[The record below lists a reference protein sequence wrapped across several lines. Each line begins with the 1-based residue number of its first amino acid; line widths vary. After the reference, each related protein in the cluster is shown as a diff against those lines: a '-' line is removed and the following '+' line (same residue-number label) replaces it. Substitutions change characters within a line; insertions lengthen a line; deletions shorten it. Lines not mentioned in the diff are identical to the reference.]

1 MAARADVLEDT
12 GQTNTPRPGLRE
24 RKRQR
29 LRREIVE
36 ISLDLFARCG
46 YENTR
51 VVDIVD
57 ELDIS
62 QPTFFRYFPSKAA
75 VLYEAASMHL
85 DEPLERVPTLRAHAT
100 STGAYLKALV
110 GIYAD
115 AIVQQ
120 PALTRM
126 ITAHGGTDTLRTFI
140 CSSPLSSDPNEHHD
154 GKFYE
159 QMNSGFLLEAIESGQ
174 KAGEISSAVPAS
186 QLRSM
191 LWSMLLAI
199 VVEWASSESLATDLH
214 ARFASAVDLF
224 MNGCQRG

>member
-1 MAARADVLEDT
+1 MAARADALESR
-12 GQTNTPRPGLRE
+12 QTAAPRPGLRE

-36 ISLDLFARCG
+36 ISLDLFERCG

-85 DEPLERVPTLRAHAT
+85 EEPLAQVPALRADAT
-100 STGAYLKALV
+100 STTAYLKGLV

-120 PALTRM
+120 PALARM
-126 ITAHGGTDTLRTFI
+126 IAAHGGTDTLRSFMCATPTA
-140 CSSPLSSDPNEHHD
+140 SEAGEHHD

-159 QMNSGFLLEAIESGQ
+159 QMNSGYLLEAIEDGQ
-174 KAGEISSAVPAS
+174 KSGSILSDLPAS
-186 QLRSM
+186 QLRAM

-199 VVEWASSESLATDLH
+199 VVEWAFSEGLTTDLH
-214 ARFASAVDLF
+214 KRFDATVDLF
-224 MNGCQRG
+224 VKGCGAA